1 MNASA
6 AIADSLLGTHCSKI
20 AMGPG
25 LSAGVPAA
33 QSFDVLFQVRL
44 SPSRLCLPVSRR
56 DSRVPVARSWQ
67 RGERDEPS

>member
-20 AMGPG
+20 AIGSRPT
-25 LSAGVPAA
+25 AGVLAA

-44 SPSRLCLPVSRR
+44 SPSRLC
-56 DSRVPVARSWQ
+56 
-67 RGERDEPS
+67 